1 MTHELKLG
9 FFLKK
14 GRIHINNLDELTDDG
29 RTILDM
35 IKSGDDATFQ
45 KCCELLQEN
54 LSVLYITSG
63 VYELEEIFEGDEDEI
78 EANEI
83 KVVKIFKT
91 EGDEIC
97 FSAEGSFTIP
107 VSREIKNEDHLREI
121 EEELEGSFD
130 NGVTIQVLVF
140 EEDEDDPFADLNG
153 GDGDM
158 ISGWEGL
165 GVRVLN

>member
-1 MTHELKLG
+1 MSYELKLG

-78 EANEI
+78 EADEI

-91 EGDEIC
+91 DGDEIC

>member
-1 MTHELKLG
+1 MSHELKLG
-9 FFLKK
+9 FYVKK
-14 GRIHINNLDELTDDG
+14 GSILINDKDELSDDG

-35 IKSGDDATFQ
+35 IKSRDGASFQ

-54 LSVLYITSG
+54 LSVMYITSG
-63 VYELEEIFEGDEDEI
+63 VYELEEIFEGYEDEI
-78 EANEI
+78 EADQI
-83 KVVKIFKT
+83 KVVKIFET
-91 EGDEIC
+91 ERDEIC
-97 FSAEGSFTIP
+97 FSAEGSFTIR
-107 VSREIKNEDHLREI
+107 VSREIKDEDHLREI

-153 GDGDM
+153 GYGDM
-158 ISGWEGL
+158 ISGWDEL

>member
-1 MTHELKLG
+1 MSYELKLG

-35 IKSGDDATFQ
+35 IKSGDDTTFQ

>member
-1 MTHELKLG
+1 MSYELKLG

-83 KVVKIFKT
+83 KVVKIFQT

-107 VSREIKNEDHLREI
+107 VCREIKNEDHLREI

>member
-1 MTHELKLG
+1 MSYELKLG

-91 EGDEIC
+91 DGDEIC

>member
-1 MTHELKLG
+1 M
-9 FFLKK
+9 
-14 GRIHINNLDELTDDG
+14 
-29 RTILDM
+29 
-35 IKSGDDATFQ
+35 
-45 KCCELLQEN
+45 QEN

-78 EANEI
+78 EADEI

-91 EGDEIC
+91 DGDEIC

>member
-1 MTHELKLG
+1 MSHELKLG
-9 FFLKK
+9 FYVKK
-14 GRIHINNLDELTDDG
+14 GSIHINNLDELTDDG
-29 RTILDM
+29 QAILDM

-153 GDGDM
+153 GHGDM

-165 GVRVLN
+165 GVHVLN